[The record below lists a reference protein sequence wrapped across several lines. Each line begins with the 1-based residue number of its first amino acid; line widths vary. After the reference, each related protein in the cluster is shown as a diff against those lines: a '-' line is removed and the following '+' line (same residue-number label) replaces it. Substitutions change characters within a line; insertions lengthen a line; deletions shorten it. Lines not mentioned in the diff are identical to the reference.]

1 VIEFALM
8 RAQTG
13 FDIAKALSIS
23 ELRERHAEVLI
34 ETTEAFDISFALV
47 ALHTTPERMHWKVV
61 GHLRV
66 LSASLRNHTES
77 CGICSQ
83 VELSTPMREC
93 CADYTV
99 AT

>member
-1 VIEFALM
+1 VTVIRDYLGHAS
-8 RAQTG
+8 
-13 FDIAKALSIS
+13 IATTSRYLTVN
-23 ELRERHAEVLI
+23 LRLKR
-34 ETTEAFDISFALV
+34 EAMQAF
-47 ALHTTPERMHWKVV
+47 WKS
-61 GHLRV
+61 GV